1 LIIDNA
7 KMRSFNG
14 LPLVTSI
21 WPGDPF
27 PGVWIFDH
35 SDLIPDDTTDIEIVE
50 NQSRAPLRVAIDG
63 RRIPSLATWRTN
75 TFAIEIV
82 SNIARRP
89 ASGVRGKDAPN
100 DGRFL
105 LDNLQLPRM
114 TQNSAIAVSPSACMA
129 AIADYAGHSTAHLF
143 GAVVCVIPANCAW
156 LRPDVTIDSFWRK
169 PGIEGKVLDLIS
181 SRWLDLAQ
189 TSP

>member
-1 LIIDNA
+1 
-7 KMRSFNG
+7 
-14 LPLVTSI
+14 LVASI

-50 NQSRAPLRVAIDG
+50 NQSRTPRRVAIDG

-105 LDNLQLPRM
+105 LDNLQLPRV
-114 TQNSAIAVSPSACMA
+114 TQNSAEP
-129 AIADYAGHSTAHLF
+129 
-143 GAVVCVIPANCAW
+143 
-156 LRPDVTIDSFWRK
+156 
-169 PGIEGKVLDLIS
+169 
-181 SRWLDLAQ
+181 
-189 TSP
+189 